1 MVGYYTDSGGT
12 HGTLY
17 DGSTWATLD
26 FPGATDTYLRGIDG
40 DNMVGS
46 YTDSSGTPHGTLY
59 DGSTWHTLDFPG
71 AVSTQM
77 FGIDG
82 DNIVGFYWDGGS
94 NIYGFMVTA
103 VPEPA
108 AILLA
113 LLALALL
120 PRRRRFR
127 Q

>member
-1 MVGYYTDSGGT
+1 
-12 HGTLY
+12 
-17 DGSTWATLD
+17 
-26 FPGATDTYLRGIDG
+26 
-40 DNMVGS
+40 MVGS